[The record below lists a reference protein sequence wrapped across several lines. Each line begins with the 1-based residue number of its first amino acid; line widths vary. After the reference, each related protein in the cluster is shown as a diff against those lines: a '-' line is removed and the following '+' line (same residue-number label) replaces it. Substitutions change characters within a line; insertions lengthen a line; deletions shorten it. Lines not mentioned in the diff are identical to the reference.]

1 MQQAHTKEEILSM
14 MDVVDVAT
22 VTTASGVDI
31 RSRMM
36 HYWNDENFNVY
47 LATMKGDPKTVQ
59 ITDNPSVSLLVLK
72 RDGSIND
79 SSEIEVTGR
88 ACYVKNEGARARA
101 LQALSGKSPVVK
113 YLKETNSLGVLDC
126 VKVVPVLVKYRVFKE
141 IVQGLP
147 PTVVEFPENKAQV
160 SEFSQIKRKMRHWSK
175 ELRGSFFTATI
186 VSVILGASIAWM
198 RNAAFNPVYFLLTL
212 FGAVFLHAG
221 TNVVNDYFDHKS
233 GNDEVNRE
241 FVRPFSGGSRMI
253 QLGLLTP
260 LEVLSGA
267 LLLFVLGISIGLY
280 LTWTIGPVVLLLG
293 VIGLLSGFFY
303 TAPPINWAS
312 KGLGEIFVGANFG
325 MLITLGSYYV
335 QTQMLAIEPLVAAI
349 PVSLLIAAVVY
360 INEFPDYSADKTV
373 GKNTLV
379 VRLGRSKAA
388 YGYIFLMLGTYVS
401 IALGYLGGILPVY
414 TLIGFITLPLTVK
427 AIKHTLQHHSNSFD
441 LVPANVATIV
451 CHLFTSLLLSL
462 AYLIGGFGI
471 SNVGYVVLIGG
482 AYTVFTVMAYRG
494 MEKQKNIFLG
504 LKKTFQT

>member
-1 MQQAHTKEEILSM
+1 MNT
-14 MDVVDVAT
+14 VDIATVAT
-22 VTTASGVDI
+22 NSGVDI

-47 LATMKGDPKTVQ
+47 VSTMKGDPKTLQ
-59 ITDNPSVSLLVLK
+59 ITENPSVSLLILK
-72 RDGSIND
+72 RNGNIND

-88 ACYVKNEGARARA
+88 AYHVKNEDEKNRV
-101 LQALSGKSPVVK
+101 LQALAGKSPVVK

-147 PTVVEFPENKAQV
+147 PTVVEFPENKLQV
-160 SEFSQIKRKMRHWSK
+160 SEFYQIKKKLGHWSK

-186 VSVILGASIAWM
+186 VSVILGASIAWV
-198 RNAAFNPVYFLLTL
+198 RNGVFNPVYFLLTF
-212 FGAVFLHAG
+212 FGALFLHAG
-221 TNVVNDYFDHKS
+221 TNVVNDYFDYKS

-267 LLLFVLGISIGLY
+267 LLLFALGISIGLY
-280 LTWTIGPVVLLLG
+280 LTWAIGPVVLLLG
-293 VIGLLSGFFY
+293 VIGVLSGFFY
-303 TAPPINWAS
+303 TAPPINWANQ
-312 KGLGEIFVGANFG
+312 GLGEALIGINFG

-335 QTQMLAIEPLVAAI
+335 QTQTLAVEPLVASI

-360 INEFPDYSADKTV
+360 INEFPDYAADKIV

-379 VRLGRSKAA
+379 VRLGRDRAV
-388 YGYIFLMLGTYVS
+388 YGYIAIMLGTYAS
-401 IALGYLGGILPVY
+401 IMFGVLMGTLPVFS
-414 TLIGFITLPLTVK
+414 IIAFVTLPLAWKAVK
-427 AIKHTLQHHSNSFD
+427 YALKHHSSSFD
-441 LVPANVATIV
+441 LVPANAATII

-462 AYLIGGFGI
+462 GYLIEGFGAQ
-471 SNVGYVVLIGG
+471 NLGYIAFIGG
-482 AYTVFTVMAYRG
+482 VYAAFTVLAYRG